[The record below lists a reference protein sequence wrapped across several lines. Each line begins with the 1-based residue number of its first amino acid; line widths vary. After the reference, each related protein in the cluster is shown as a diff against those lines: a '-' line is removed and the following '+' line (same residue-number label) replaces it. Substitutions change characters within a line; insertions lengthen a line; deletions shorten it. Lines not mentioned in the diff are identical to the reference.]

1 LEELQQDAL
10 TPKVGYNIHHIV
22 EQTSA
27 AQDGFPQSM
36 IDAPENLVRIST
48 FVHWEINAWY
58 STPNDEF
65 GGLSPR
71 DYLRGKS
78 WDERVRVGE
87 MALVRFGVL
96 AP

>member
-1 LEELQQDAL
+1 
-10 TPKVGYNIHHIV
+10 
-22 EQTSA
+22 
-27 AQDGFPQSM
+27 M

-58 STPNDEF
+58 STPNENF

-71 DYLRGKS
+71 DYLRSKS
-78 WDERVRVGE
+78 WDERWQVG
-87 MALVRFGVL
+87 MDALRMFGVL